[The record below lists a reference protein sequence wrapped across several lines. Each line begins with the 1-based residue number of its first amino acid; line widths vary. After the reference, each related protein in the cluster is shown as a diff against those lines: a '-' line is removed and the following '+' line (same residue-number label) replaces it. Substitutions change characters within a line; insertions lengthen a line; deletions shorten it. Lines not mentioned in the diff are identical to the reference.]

1 MLQIESVSKQYSTK
15 ILLENATA
23 HLRPG
28 SRVGLVGPNGA
39 GKTTLF
45 RMILAEESPD
55 KGTIRKRPRL
65 RIGYLPQELETITGK
80 TVLDATHR
88 DLYPEHEAERILMGL
103 GFTEIDF
110 SRQIEK
116 LSGGYRMRVA
126 LAHLLLTNPDVL
138 LLDEPTNHLDKPTQ
152 RWFEQFLLNSE
163 MTLLIISHDTAFLD
177 RVVTHIWDLRHHK
190 IEEYRGN
197 YYLVQKDPRRTG
209 LPTCGC
215 RGAAGER
222 SRQSPNI
229 CGSIPLP
236 SEQSQPG
243 PIAHQAA

>member
-1 MLQIESVSKQYSTK
+1 MLQVESVHKQYSTRV
-15 ILLENATA
+15 LLKDTSA

-45 RMILAEESPD
+45 RMILEEESPD

-103 GFTEIDF
+103 GFSEIDF

-138 LLDEPTNHLDKPTQ
+138 LLDARLDLAGFVCLVAESIHKCLDSRDLFRLAP
-152 RWFEQFLLNSE
+152 RGSL
-163 MTLLIISHDTAFLD
+163 TLSIPFCADLDERSIVAPIFFDLMVPEIPDMSHDTIEKR
-177 RVVTHIWDLRHHK
+177 RVVADDQQRHLRVQQ
-190 IEEYRGN
+190 EVLEPALRRFVQVVGR
-197 YYLVQKDPRRTG
+197 LV
-209 LPTCGC
+209 
-215 RGAAGER
+215 
-222 SRQSPNI
+222 
-229 CGSIPLP
+229 
-236 SEQSQPG
+236 EQ
-243 PIAHQAA
+243 